1 MVFDK
6 FKGWRKA
13 EAGPTVQCPLCQI
26 NNPEEATECSQ
37 CMYQLGKAAFEQVA
51 SVDEEEAGSL
61 FDELLADIE
70 DDEEEQVIDWSKGT
84 FTMDDVTI
92 DVEQYGDDDGIKL
105 SENPTFAMTV
115 DHPDPVDEEEE
126 DDYQLTSADAPK
138 FVTKFEVPETEL
150 EPLEDAQPQQ
160 VELVQPTAIAPEN
173 DPIVSADDVPDDD
186 DEVMAP
192 EQATEVQQETEQT
205 VEEEASPEVEEEVEE
220 TNEGDK
226 LLGLKKVEL
235 VEIAADKGLV
245 TSGTKAELVSRILS
259 GEAPTEEDVEPEI
272 EEEEVAVPE
281 PEPSTPIAVP
291 SLPVGLPAP
300 PPVSARPVDPMDA
313 AFDSDAPAPVVP
325 AIPKPPKI
333 PKIPKLPHIEEANSV
348 EDESMD
354 NGFWPWPQQEEW
366 SNRDVALKIKEAMEA
381 AKSRNMAQ
389 STVLLDEVGPHL
401 GDRTKLIY
409 PVGALLQRIGRA
421 AAVDRML
428 EVAMKNFP
436 DDPNVQTAK
445 AKLRP

>member
-13 EAGPTVQCPLCQI
+13 EAGPTIQCPLCQTH
-26 NNPEEATECSQ
+26 NPEEATECSQ

-92 DVEQYGDDDGIKL
+92 DVEQYGDYDGIKL

-138 FVTKFEVPETEL
+138 FVTKFEVPEPEL
-150 EPLEDAQPQQ
+150 EPLEEAQPQQ

-173 DPIVSADDVPDDD
+173 NPIVSADDIPDDD
-186 DEVMAP
+186 NEVIAP
-192 EQATEVQQETEQT
+192 EQPATEVQQETERT

-220 TNEGDK
+220 IGEEEK

-235 VEIAADKGLV
+235 VEIAADKGLA

-259 GEAPTEEDVEPEI
+259 GEAPTEEEVEPEI
-272 EEEEVAVPE
+272 EEEVVAEPE
-281 PEPSTPIAVP
+281 PEAPTPIAVP
-291 SLPVGLPAP
+291 STPAGLPVP
-300 PPVSARPVDPMDA
+300 PPVSARPVDL
-313 AFDSDAPAPVVP
+313 SL
-325 AIPKPPKI
+325 I
-333 PKIPKLPHIEEANSV
+333 HI
-348 EDESMD
+348 
-354 NGFWPWPQQEEW
+354 
-366 SNRDVALKIKEAMEA
+366 
-381 AKSRNMAQ
+381 
-389 STVLLDEVGPHL
+389 
-401 GDRTKLIY
+401 
-409 PVGALLQRIGRA
+409 
-421 AAVDRML
+421 
-428 EVAMKNFP
+428 
-436 DDPNVQTAK
+436 
-445 AKLRP
+445 

>member
-1 MVFDK
+1 
-6 FKGWRKA
+6 
-13 EAGPTVQCPLCQI
+13 
-26 NNPEEATECSQ
+26 
-37 CMYQLGKAAFEQVA
+37 MYQLGKAAFEQVA

-70 DDEEEQVIDWSKGT
+70 EDEEEQVIDWSKGT

-105 SENPTFAMTV
+105 SDNPTFAMTV

-150 EPLEDAQPQQ
+150 EPLEEAQPQQ

-173 DPIVSADDVPDDD
+173 DPIVSADDIPDDD

-192 EQATEVQQETEQT
+192 EQSTEVQQETEQM
-205 VEEEASPEVEEEVEE
+205 VEEVASPEVEEEVEE
-220 TNEGDK
+220 IGEEEK

-235 VEIAADKGLV
+235 VEIAADKGLA

-259 GEAPTEEDVEPEI
+259 DEAPTEEDVEPDI
-272 EEEEVAVPE
+272 EEEEVAEPVPE
-281 PEPSTPIAVP
+281 PPTPIPVPSTPA
-291 SLPVGLPAP
+291 GLPIP

-313 AFDSDAPAPVVP
+313 AFDGDTPEPVIP

-348 EDESMD
+348 EDESMN

-366 SNRDVALKIKEAMEA
+366 SNRDVAMKIKEAMEA

-428 EVAMKNFP
+428 EVAMKNSP
-436 DDPNVQTAK
+436 DDPHVQTAK

>member
-13 EAGPTVQCPLCQI
+13 EAGPTIQCPLCQTH
-26 NNPEEATECSQ
+26 NPEEATECSQ

-105 SENPTFAMTV
+105 SDNPTFAMTV
-115 DHPDPVDEEEE
+115 DHPDPVDDEEEE
-126 DDYQLTSADAPK
+126 DYQLTSADAPE

-150 EPLEDAQPQQ
+150 EPLEEIESQQ
-160 VELVQPTAIAPEN
+160 IELIQPTSTDSESEEIHTEQEELANEEG
-173 DPIVSADDVPDDD
+173 SDDD
-186 DEVMAP
+186 GEELEIHETSEEDEVI
-192 EQATEVQQETEQT
+192 VET
-205 VEEEASPEVEEEVEE
+205 EEEVEE
-220 TNEGDK
+220 TSELE
-226 LLGLKKVEL
+226 LLLAKKKVEL
-235 VEIAADKGLV
+235 VDIATEMGLSTTGTKSEIA
-245 TSGTKAELVSRILS
+245 SRIVES
-259 GEAPTEEDVEPEI
+259 QEIQEEEPETTDEVEVQ
-272 EEEEVAVPE
+272 EEQLTE
-281 PEPSTPIAVP
+281 PETDPSPPVTIPATPA
-291 SLPVGLPAP
+291 GLPIP

-313 AFDSDAPAPVVP
+313 AFDEGKEETSLPT
-325 AIPKPPKI
+325 PPKI
-333 PKIPKLPHIEEANSV
+333 PKIPKMPHIEEQN
-348 EDESMD
+348 SMD
-354 NGFWPWPQQEEW
+354 LTPENNGYWPWPQQEEW
-366 SNRDVALKIKEAMEA
+366 SNRDVAMKIKEAMEA

-401 GDRTKLIY
+401 GDRSKLIY
-409 PVGALLQRIGRA
+409 PVGALMQRLGRA
-421 AAVDRML
+421 TAVDKML
-428 EVAMKNFP
+428 EIAMEISP
-436 DDPNVQTAK
+436 DDPHVQTAK